1 MVGQTVKFLSVPILL
16 PLLSY
21 QIISGVKEESAFG
34 LNRQASI
41 CADQLPV
48 FLPGAASPK
57 SPVAS
62 LIPITAFLTLA
73 RSHASGLFS
82 TKISILLLPSDKTI

>member
-1 MVGQTVKFLSVPILL
+1 MVGQTFKSLFVPIILL
-16 PLLSY
+16 LLSY
-21 QIISGVKEESAFG
+21 HLIFGVNESAFG
-34 LNRQASI
+34 VNTQASF

>member
-1 MVGQTVKFLSVPILL
+1 MNLHLGKYAK
-16 PLLSY
+16 PL
-21 QIISGVKEESAFG
+21 F
-34 LNRQASI
+34 

-62 LIPITAFLTLA
+62 LIPITAF
-73 RSHASGLFS
+73 
-82 TKISILLLPSDKTI
+82 

>member
-1 MVGQTVKFLSVPILL
+1 MVGQTVKFLFVPIIL

-21 QIISGVKEESAFG
+21 QIISGVNESAFG

-73 RSHASGLFS
+73 RSHAIGLFS

>member
-1 MVGQTVKFLSVPILL
+1 MNLHLGKSPSL
-16 PLLSY
+16 
-21 QIISGVKEESAFG
+21 
-34 LNRQASI
+34 I

-62 LIPITAFLTLA
+62 LIPITAF
-73 RSHASGLFS
+73 
-82 TKISILLLPSDKTI
+82 